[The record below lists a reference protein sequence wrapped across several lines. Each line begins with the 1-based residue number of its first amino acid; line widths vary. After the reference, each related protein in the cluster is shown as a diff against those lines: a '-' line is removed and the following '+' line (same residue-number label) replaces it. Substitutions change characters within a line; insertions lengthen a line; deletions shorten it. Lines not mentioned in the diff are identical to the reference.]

1 MASTHRDDPGP
12 RYFASVPRIQP
23 HTDPALWPVS
33 MRVSEVA
40 VVTRQSAT
48 GLYRRVALGT
58 AQPMP
63 VLTPKGDAAKP
74 LRWHRDTV
82 RRFVEGRQP

>member
-1 MASTHRDDPGP
+1 MTSTHSDGP
-12 RYFASVPRIQP
+12 ARRFFASVPRLQA

-40 VVTRQSAT
+40 VVTRQSAS
-48 GLYRRVALGT
+48 GLYRRVAQGT

-63 VLTPKGDAAKP
+63 VLTSRGEAAKP
-74 LRWHRDTV
+74 LRWHRDAV
-82 RRFVEGRQP
+82 RRFVEGGQS